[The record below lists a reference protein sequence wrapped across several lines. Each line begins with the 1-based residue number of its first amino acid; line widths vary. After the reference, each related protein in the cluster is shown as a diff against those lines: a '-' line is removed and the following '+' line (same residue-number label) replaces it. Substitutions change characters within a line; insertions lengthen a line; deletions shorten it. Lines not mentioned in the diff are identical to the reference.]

1 MKYKMESKSVKE
13 DINYLEPAL
22 LNLEQTCKYL
32 CIGKTSCRRLFK
44 EHAHEFVVR
53 IGNRSYANKRLLDK
67 WIAEQTKS

>member
-32 CIGKTSCRRLFK
+32 CIGKTSC
-44 EHAHEFVVR
+44 
-53 IGNRSYANKRLLDK
+53 
-67 WIAEQTKS
+67 T

>member
-53 IGNRSYANKRLLDK
+53 IGNR
-67 WIAEQTKS
+67 

>member
-32 CIGKTSCRRLFK
+32 CIEKLLAEDSL
-44 EHAHEFVVR
+44 
-53 IGNRSYANKRLLDK
+53 RSMHMSLLYA
-67 WIAEQTKS
+67 